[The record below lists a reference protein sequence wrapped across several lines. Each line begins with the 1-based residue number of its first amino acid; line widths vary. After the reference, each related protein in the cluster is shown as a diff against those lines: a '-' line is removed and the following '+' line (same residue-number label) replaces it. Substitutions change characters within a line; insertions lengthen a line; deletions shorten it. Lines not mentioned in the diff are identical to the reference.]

1 MNWEQPRD
9 TATQFIPIF
18 IKYNSSL
25 LLIESFHNLFSDIIN
40 IKSP

>member
-25 LLIESFHNLFSDIIN
+25 LLIESFHNSIFRYY

>member
-25 LLIESFHNLFSDIIN
+25 LPILSISNLLNNNGYQIN
-40 IKSP
+40 D